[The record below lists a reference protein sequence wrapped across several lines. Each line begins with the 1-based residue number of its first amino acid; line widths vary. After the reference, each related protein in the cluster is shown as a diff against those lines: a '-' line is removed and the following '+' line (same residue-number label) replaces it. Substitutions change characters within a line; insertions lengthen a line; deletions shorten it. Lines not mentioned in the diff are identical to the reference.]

1 MREWAVQHAKCVRQ
15 RTVRQETTKF
25 KAGTL
30 PLNMYCPADSAYPKD
45 KIYLEPPAQYQPAVP
60 PIVDEQEEQEQEV
73 TFAHPEVSE
82 APEVPEDDV
91 QYDTDSG
98 PDDAVES
105 DNDDDT
111 LTFLRAVTTRSGIAV
126 QVRYFS

>member
-1 MREWAVQHAKCVRQ
+1 
-15 RTVRQETTKF
+15 
-25 KAGTL
+25 
-30 PLNMYCPADSAYPKD
+30 
-45 KIYLEPPAQYQPAVP
+45 
-60 PIVDEQEEQEQEV
+60 
-73 TFAHPEVSE
+73 VSE

-105 DNDDDT
+105 DNDNDT
-111 LTFLRAVTTRSGIAV
+111 QTFLRAVTTHSGRAV

>member
-1 MREWAVQHAKCVRQ
+1 
-15 RTVRQETTKF
+15 VRQETTKF
-25 KAGTL
+25 KVGTL
-30 PLNMYCPADSAYPKD
+30 PLNIYRPADSAYPKD
-45 KIYLEPPAQYQPAVP
+45 KIHLEPPAKYLPAVP

-73 TFAHPEVSE
+73 TFAHPKVSE

-91 QYDTDSG
+91 RYDTDSG

-111 LTFLRAVTTRSGIAV
+111 LAFLKSRNNSQWKSCASPIFLIRGLLT
-126 QVRYFS
+126 

>member
-1 MREWAVQHAKCVRQ
+1 M
-15 RTVRQETTKF
+15 RQETTKF
-25 KAGTL
+25 KAATL
-30 PLNMYCPADSAYPKD
+30 PLDMYRPADSAYPKD
-45 KIYLEPPAQYQPAVP
+45 KIHLEPAPEQYQPAVP

-91 QYDTDSG
+91 QYDTDSE

-105 DNDDDT
+105 DNGDDT
-111 LTFLRAVTTRSGIAV
+111 LDLLKSRNNSQWKSCPSPIFLLRGLLK
-126 QVRYFS
+126 

>member
-1 MREWAVQHAKCVRQ
+1 VLLTSLKVIPCNRSGTDPRSKRVSKVLQKCFPR
-15 RTVRQETTKF
+15 
-25 KAGTL
+25 
-30 PLNMYCPADSAYPKD
+30 PKN
-45 KIYLEPPAQYQPAVP
+45 LLSQYQPAVP

-82 APEVPEDDV
+82 VPEVPEDDA

-111 LTFLRAVTTRSGIAV
+111 LTFLKAVTTRSGRAV
-126 QVRYFS
+126 QVRHFS